1 MKLSSFCIKHGM
13 MSTTMFTYIL
23 EDKLNIQLRLV
34 NPYVIVDHLSELLEV
49 DLFGET
55 YFSNQVDPKNIR

>member
-1 MKLSSFCIKHGM
+1 M